1 MLEPPISSS
10 SPATATASAPAPAST
25 TASAP
30 APAPAPGGTS
40 VVLLHLQPYVICH
53 PQRGTKN

>member
-30 APAPAPGGTS
+30 APGGTS